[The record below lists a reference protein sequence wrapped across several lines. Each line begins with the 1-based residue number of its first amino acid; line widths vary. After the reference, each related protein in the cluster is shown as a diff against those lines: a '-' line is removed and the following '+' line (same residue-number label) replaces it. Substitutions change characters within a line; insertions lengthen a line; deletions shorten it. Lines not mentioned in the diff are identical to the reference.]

1 MRFGFNPFGDTY
13 EVTFKIYNK
22 DKLVQSQTTQAPEEI
37 IKMNFIQLVDQIGR
51 DKRPMKMVMSRPE
64 TIWDNFENREKV
76 LDIWTSF
83 SNNAYIAWEER
94 K

>member
-1 MRFGFNPFGDTY
+1 MRFSFNPFGDTY
-13 EVTFKIYNK
+13 EVTFKIYNE

-37 IKMNFIQLVDQIGR
+37 IKMNFIQLVDQIGP

-64 TIWDNFENREKV
+64 TIWDNFENREKI

-83 SNNAYIAWEER
+83 SNNAYITWEER